1 MNEEGEKTAV
11 SFKSQ
16 SKLIFQNSWK
26 KNDLIPDICYRQMT
40 NINDISVTYPSLEAS
55 VRVWTSC
62 PLLLWFLA
70 VWTPPSDT
78 VGKSRALY
86 LYSVLARKK
95 VSISQSLNS
104 GFGFFWKHEKHFL
117 SQKNHN
123 NHFLGPC
130 QLPTCTGK
138 VRRLMTV
145 VWAQDSLEAE
155 NSLHFLLVQKRLI
168 GWQEEKKFLK
178 AVASF
183 LVCPDRI
190 EL

>member
-1 MNEEGEKTAV
+1 
-11 SFKSQ
+11 
-16 SKLIFQNSWK
+16 
-26 KNDLIPDICYRQMT
+26 MT
-40 NINDISVTYPSLEAS
+40 NINGISVTYPSLEAS

-117 SQKNHN
+117 SKKVHN

-145 VWAQDSLEAE
+145 VWAQDYLEAE
-155 NSLHFLLVQKRLI
+155 NSLHFFVSTEKVDRLTVL
-168 GWQEEKKFLK
+168 QEEEKKKKSLK

-183 LVCPDRI
+183 LACPDRI